1 MPYILSLTPAG
12 VSVRQGIHYI
22 QQVRDGSFRKFD
34 YDDVKINQEK
44 YGSDKPPEYDL
55 SQVKIP
61 VNIIGSADDRTANL
75 NNIRRLMTKLPNLK
89 ITEIVKFDNFE
100 HNDFL
105 YSRYVRMAVNDAL
118 LQRIN
123 IANEME

>member
-1 MPYILSLTPAG
+1 MTPAG
-12 VSVRQGIHYI
+12 VSVKQGIHFI
-22 QQVRDGSFRKFD
+22 QLVRDGGFRKFD

-55 SQVKIP
+55 SRVTVP

-75 NNIRRLMTKLPNLK
+75 TNIRRLIEKLPNVK
-89 ITEIVKFDNFE
+89 IKEIVKIDNFE

-105 YSRYVRMAVNDAL
+105 YSRYIRVAVNDDL
-118 LQRIN
+118 LRRIN
-123 IANEME
+123 IANKME